1 MSGPFECPAFTPL
14 NGGLGVNVPCTVAS
28 ARAAFPTLANGIR
41 ADTIA
46 ITNAGTEVI
55 FVALGDSGV
64 TATTACMAVPPG
76 TYFVNMP
83 FAGSS
88 GAPSY
93 IAGITASSTST
104 LQATLGNSVVG

>member
-14 NGGLGVNVPCTVAS
+14 NGGLGVTIACTTS
-28 ARAAFPTLANGIR
+28 SDRAAFPTLANGVR

-64 TATTACMAVPPG
+64 VATTACMAVPPG

-83 FAGSS
+83 NAGSS
-88 GAPSY
+88 SAPGY
-93 IAGITASSTST
+93 IAAITASSTST
-104 LQATLGNSVVG
+104 LQASLGNSVVG

>member
-14 NGGLGVNVPCTVAS
+14 NGGLGVS
-28 ARAAFPTLANGIR
+28 IAATGTAANATFPTLANGVR

-46 ITNAGTEVI
+46 ITNAGTDVI
-55 FVALGDSGV
+55 YVALGI

-83 FAGSS
+83 NAGSS
-88 GAPSY
+88 AAPAY
-93 IAGITASSTST
+93 ISAITGGTAQT